1 MPALREYGRVADARS
16 RLKEVLDGAALG
28 APVTVRRD
36 VERFAVVDAQRLRE
50 TLAALE
56 VRPQVVSEDGGWVL
70 FFPGLPLA
78 AEGESLDDLFE
89 DAIIVLREYAEDWVD
104 RLHVAPNH
112 SGNWG
117 LVQLVSLSSNAE
129 LRDWL
134 QGSAR

>member
-36 VERFAVVDAQRLRE
+36 VERFAVVDAERLRA
-50 TLAALE
+50 TLASLE

-78 AEGESLDDLFE
+78 AAGESLDELFD
-89 DAIIVLREYAEDWVD
+89 DAILVLREYAEDWVD
-104 RLHVAPNH
+104 RLHGAPNH

-134 QGSAR
+134 KGSPR